1 MRRGRR
7 VEGGSGG
14 DENNRVTEDEGNGP
28 SRGVTKGEWKGVAE
42 GRKKWHRGR
51 GNWRRLSVIKGER
64 EDGNRNEVRREGGM
78 EK

>member
-1 MRRGRR
+1 MGMKIT
-7 VEGGSGG
+7 GSQRM
-14 DENNRVTEDEGNGP
+14 RVTAHLAGKQ
-28 SRGVTKGEWKGVAE
+28 VTKGEWKGVAE